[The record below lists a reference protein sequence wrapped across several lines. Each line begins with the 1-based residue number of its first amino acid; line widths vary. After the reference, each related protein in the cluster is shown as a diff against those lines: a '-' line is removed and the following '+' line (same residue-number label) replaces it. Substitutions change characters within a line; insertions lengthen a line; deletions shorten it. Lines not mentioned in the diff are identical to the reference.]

1 VRAQTSRVL
10 YSHPPLPSLPPSLS
24 MYHETHD
31 SDGNLVEIP
40 CIVRSSDLNEELG
53 VIEHVFSD
61 KTGTLTCNIMEF
73 SKCSIGGVSYGLGLT
88 QIGRAFRERNGME
101 IIEPPPRDP
110 EEPVT
115 PFVNIIDPA
124 LVAVMKDEVWL
135 GREEGGR
142 EGGRTVF
149 VQGLVLAV
157 SRQYASCSRLI
168 PPFLSP
174 SFPSLPPSLP
184 SLPLR
189 RTPTTTN
196 AATSGWPSL

>member
-1 VRAQTSRVL
+1 
-10 YSHPPLPSLPPSLS
+10 

-73 SKCSIGGVSYGLGLT
+73 SKCSIGGMSYGLGLT

-124 LVAVMKDEVWL
+124 LVAVMKDEVGL
-135 GREEGGR
+135 EGRRGGGR
-142 EGGRTVF
+142 EDG
-149 VQGLVLAV
+149 
-157 SRQYASCSRLI
+157 
-168 PPFLSP
+168 
-174 SFPSLPPSLP
+174 
-184 SLPLR
+184 
-189 RTPTTTN
+189 
-196 AATSGWPSL
+196 